1 MPGGNV
7 GVRRDSDG
15 RVGFAGLSTCGR
27 VWLCPM
33 CNAKIMAQRA
43 IEIGAL
49 LAWATAQG
57 FFVVWGSLTT
67 HHTRETLLRKP
78 RWMPADSY
86 DVDPGPLFAR
96 WELQDDRYTSKYR
109 SHLDPAWGLLDV
121 QTKAWAYAASGRE
134 WQGLQAI
141 DYVEADGHPEG
152 CPSDCTTLHRVPV
165 DSGRDGIIGILRAA
179 ELTVGGNGWHPHFH
193 PIVLVRG
200 SRALA
205 QRVADTIVRRWVAG
219 VRRTGHRADLDNGA
233 QQMKVLAPE
242 RAHDELASYV
252 TKSTYRP
259 DRLGFEA
266 AWSQGKATWNK
277 HGKGRAAATLSHW
290 SLLAEVESGDME
302 HVALWWHLEE
312 ATKGHRALT
321 WSRGVRELAGLGN
334 ESTDEDIAAREIGTV
349 EDTVCVITAEGWRA
363 VRDHPGMLAL
373 ILDTLADGGFTALR
387 LVLDAYGIEHLTI
400 DELAS
405 V

>member
-7 GVRRDSDG
+7 GVRLDSAG

-43 IEIGAL
+43 IEIGAVL
-49 LAWATAQG
+49 VWAALNDLY
-57 FFVVWGSLTT
+57 VVWGSLTT
-67 HHTRETLLRKP
+67 HHTRDTRLRKG

-86 DVDPGPLFAR
+86 DVDPGPLYTR
-96 WELQDDRYTSKYR
+96 WVLDMPDRTSGYR
-109 SHLDPAWGLLDV
+109 SNLDPAWGLLDV
-121 QTKAWAYAASGRE
+121 QTKAWAYLASGRE
-134 WQGLQAI
+134 WKSFQAI
-141 DYVEADGHPEG
+141 DYVETDGHPEG
-152 CPSDCTTLHRVPV
+152 CPSDCTTIHRVPV
-165 DSGRDGIIGILRAA
+165 DSGRDGIVGVLRAA

-205 QRVADTIVRRWVAG
+205 ERISTAIVTRWVAG
-219 VRRTGHRADLDNGA
+219 VRRTGHRADNNGA
-233 QQMKVLAPE
+233 QQMKVLSPE
-242 RAHDELASYV
+242 GAHDELAGYV
-252 TKSTYRP
+252 TKATYRP

-266 AWSQGKATWNK
+266 AWSQGKSTWNK
-277 HGKGRAAATLSHW
+277 HGKGRAAETLSHW
-290 SLLAEVESGDME
+290 AILADMENGDME

-321 WSRGVRELAGLGN
+321 WSRGVRELAGLGD
-334 ESTDEDIAAREIGTV
+334 EPTDEDIAAREIGTV
-349 EDTVCVITAEGWRA
+349 EDTVCVITASGWRE

-373 ILDTLADGGFTALR
+373 ILDTLSAGGFTALR
-387 LVLDAYGIEHLTI
+387 IVLDSYGIEHMTI
-400 DELAS
+400 DELAA